1 MIHCGSP
8 PARRPSWLVIS
19 MARAE
24 QVKALIRSHALSD
37 HERFYAV
44 ALQVAAKAAKSGHD
58 TYANELRTLVE
69 KFRDQSA
76 SPIANQPIPVVKP
89 RGELSGVLHAD
100 YPKIRLS
107 TMSLDNEVS
116 SQLKRVLRE
125 QRQRDRLREYSL
137 QPMRKLL
144 LAGPPGTGKTMTAS
158 ALAGELHLPL
168 FSVRL
173 DGLLT
178 KFMGETAA
186 KLRLIFDAIA
196 EHRGVYLFD
205 EFDALGGQRHT
216 GNDVGEIRRVV
227 NSFLQFLE
235 QDTSDSLII
244 AATNF
249 PEILDHALF
258 RRFDVYLDYTLPTPD
273 LALKVLKNRL
283 TFLDTQNIQWNA
295 LQDAVQG
302 LSHAELTQACIQ
314 AAKDAILDSESS
326 VSHQSLKAAL
336 QDRQRM
342 RRLNVP
348 S

>member
-1 MIHCGSP
+1 
-8 PARRPSWLVIS
+8 

-24 QVKALIRSHALSD
+24 QVKALIRSHASSD

-58 TYANELRTLVE
+58 TYAKELRALVE
-69 KFRDQSA
+69 KFREEPA
-76 SPIANQPIPVVKP
+76 SSVTNHPIPVVKP
-89 RGELSGVLHAD
+89 RGELSGILHVD

-107 TMSLDNEVS
+107 TMSFDDKIS
-116 SQLKRVLRE
+116 SQLTRVLRE
-125 QRQRDRLREYSL
+125 QRQRDRLREYGL

-178 KFMGETAA
+178 KYMGETAA

-205 EFDALGGQRHT
+205 EFDALGSQRHT

-235 QDTSDSLII
+235 QDMSDSLIV

-249 PEILDHALF
+249 PKILDDALF
-258 RRFDVYLDYTLPTPD
+258 RRFDAFLNYTLPTAD
-273 LALKVLKNRL
+273 LAIQVLRNRL
-283 TFLDTQNIQWNA
+283 AFLDTQNIQWDA
-295 LQDAVQG
+295 LQEAVHG

-314 AAKDAILDSESS
+314 AAKDTILDSKSS
-326 VSHQSLKAAL
+326 VSHKSLQNAL

-342 RRLNVP
+342 RRLTM
-348 S
+348 SS